1 MKMLQYLH
9 RTNLFI
15 VFVVMLFMCSINII
29 KVEAQNK
36 ALNKHII
43 ISLDNAL
50 SSKYETVLCD
60 QNRIKQAIAKIT
72 VDLDLKEG
80 DYYSFVN
87 FGINEYAEDISQ
99 LARPIKDA
107 QGKLIVWREFKSVED
122 MFAQGKSWYDMVL
135 TQGINEINY
144 MGRQFSLLTGAKAYS
159 LSCIPK
165 QKGKKMANKTYL
177 VMITDDQY
185 NGNNDQNTEFN
196 TMYNTR
202 MSKQE
207 FLTHCRNVAKYYNF
221 HFSHSVLIDHTLS
234 AGYEAFLYEVIP
246 SSSYALGTVVNYPA
260 NLGLCR
266 VKGGYRLQ
274 FPFETVSNEFLIR
287 CFGLH
292 TITYKDGKRVRN
304 IHYFYPQDKEAS
316 VLVPIDAVSD
326 RLEVEMEGWILQN
339 DSIYGGVLLSPNDPL
354 FSRLHIRQVLT
365 PTNEAKIY
373 GLLPIPDG
381 LWLFTDNCQTA
392 IITWDIIC
400 LLVLIAVICFIAYLI
415 FNRLTAYKPNN
426 NIIRLRKYL

>member
-1 MKMLQYLH
+1 MVQYFH
-9 RTNLFI
+9 KI
-15 VFVVMLFMCSINII
+15 VFFVLLFFLCSINAI
-29 KVEAQNK
+29 KAIAQNEV
-36 ALNKHII
+36 LNKHVII
-43 ISLDNAL
+43 ALDNAL
-50 SSKYETVLCD
+50 NPKYETVLCD
-60 QNRIKQAIAKIT
+60 QNRIKQAVAKI
-72 VDLDLKEG
+72 VVNLDLKEG

-87 FGINEYAEDISQ
+87 VGINEYSESINK

-107 QGKLIVWREFKSVED
+107 KGKLIVWREFKNVKD
-122 MFAQGKSWYDMVL
+122 MFSQGKSWYDMVL

-165 QKGKKMANKTYL
+165 QRGEKIANKTYL

-185 NGNNDQNTEFN
+185 NGNNNQNTEFN

-221 HFSHSVLIDHTLS
+221 QFSHSILIDSTLE
-234 AGYEAFLYEVIP
+234 ARYEAFLYEVVP
-246 SSSYALGTVVNYPA
+246 SSSYALGAVVNYPA
-260 NLGLCR
+260 NLGLHR

-274 FPFETVSNEFLIR
+274 FPLETVSDEFLIK
-287 CFGLH
+287 CLGVH
-292 TITYKDGKRVRN
+292 IITSQSGKRVRRT
-304 IHYFYPQDKEAS
+304 HYFYPQDKEVS

-326 RLEVEMEGWILQN
+326 RLEVEIEGWIYQN
-339 DSIYGGVLLSPNDPL
+339 DSIYGGVLLNPYDPL
-354 FSRLHIRQVLT
+354 FSRLHTRQVLT
-365 PTNEAKIY
+365 LTNEAKIY

-381 LWLFTDNCQTA
+381 LWLFTDDCQTA
-392 IITWDIIC
+392 VITWDIIC
-400 LLVLIAVICFIAYLI
+400 LLVFIAGICLIAYLI
-415 FNRLTAYKPNN
+415 FNSITAYRPNN